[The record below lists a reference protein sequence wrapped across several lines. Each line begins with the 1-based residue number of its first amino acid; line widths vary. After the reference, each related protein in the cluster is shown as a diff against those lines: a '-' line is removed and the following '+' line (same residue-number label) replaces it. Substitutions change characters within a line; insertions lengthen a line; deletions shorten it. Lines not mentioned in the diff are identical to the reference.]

1 MNRALITPAL
11 ALLALALLIPAPGAA
26 QTRATRADLPPVVL
40 MHFRQLEETY
50 RVLDAVA
57 SKVWSGWTTYRD
69 TPFLLD
75 YPNGLR
81 VMVGH
86 PNPPAAEFEP
96 VEGVQVEAKKVAIDR
111 RKLVPLALTPPLSAG
126 GGPIAYG
133 TTADGQ
139 PVQVVHMSYR
149 GSDTPP
155 EAIRNLTI
163 TDSQILTYIHELFHC
178 FQRARFVPAQ
188 FGNLRLNA
196 DAAYATWSE
205 VEGLALEAAYAEKD
219 DRQARERVKDFLVA
233 REVKRRSMTEAQ
245 RGEESADDVREG
257 TAVYSTVRTLEALR
271 EVGFKPGI
279 TAQEDPYYGGFQ
291 EIDALLKTYVDNLR
305 AATRRVED
313 PRMKC
318 YDYGSFQCVLSE
330 RLFPGWQ
337 DAIAKGAFID
347 GELRRQLP
355 IAESERA
362 DVEQRLEDRYR
373 ADEIRTRVA
382 AVLEPRDAT
391 WHTIK
396 NRRGRVYVIDIKA
409 TRQYVDGIFPPRIG
423 YRLGVGR
430 LFPDGADAV
439 SFNDVELS
447 RVAVPFETAQLYYV
461 RLVDTAPRRGDR
473 GYAITGQK
481 QADASYVDAT
491 VTTPLFTVKAPR
503 VRVVESPNRV
513 KVQVLSRVKG
523 G

>member
-1 MNRALITPAL
+1 MNRVIITLTL
-11 ALLALALLIPAPGAA
+11 ALLLSAPAAA

-50 RVLDAVA
+50 RVLDVVA
-57 SKVWSGWTTYRD
+57 PKVWSGWTTYRD

-96 VEGVQVEAKKVAIDR
+96 VEGVQVEDKKVAIDR
-111 RKLVPLALTPPLSAG
+111 RKLVPLALAAPLSAG
-126 GGPIAYG
+126 GGPISYG
-133 TTADGQ
+133 TTTDGR
-139 PVQVVHMSYR
+139 PVEVVRMR
-149 GSDTPP
+149 FRAGSSSPAPAERARISDQ
-155 EAIRNLTI
+155 
-163 TDSQILTYIHELFHC
+163 QILIYIHELFHC
-178 FQRARFVPAQ
+178 FQRARFAPAP

-271 EVGFKPGI
+271 EGGFKPGI

-291 EIDALLKTYVDNLR
+291 EIDALLKTYLDNLR

-313 PRMKC
+313 PMTKC
-318 YDYGSFQCVLSE
+318 YDYGSFQCVLFE

-337 DAIAKGAFID
+337 DAVTKGAFID
-347 GELRRQLP
+347 AELRRQLP
-355 IAESERA
+355 IPESEQA
-362 DVEQRLEDRYR
+362 EIEQRLKDRYR
-373 ADEIRTRVA
+373 VDEIRTRVA
-382 AVLEPRDAT
+382 SVLEPRDTA
-391 WHTIK
+391 WRTIK
-396 NRRGRVYVIDIKA
+396 NRRGRVYVIDVKA
-409 TRQYVDGIFPPRIG
+409 TGQYIGGVFPPKAG
-423 YRLGVGR
+423 YRLGVGQ
-430 LFPDGADAV
+430 LFPDGTEAV
-439 SFNDVELS
+439 RFDDVELS
-447 RVAVPFETAQLYYV
+447 RVTVPFETAQLYYV
-461 RLVDTAPRRGDR
+461 RLVDTAPRKGDR

-481 QADASYVDAT
+481 QPDGSYVAAT
-491 VTTPLFTVKAPR
+491 VTTPLFTIKAPR